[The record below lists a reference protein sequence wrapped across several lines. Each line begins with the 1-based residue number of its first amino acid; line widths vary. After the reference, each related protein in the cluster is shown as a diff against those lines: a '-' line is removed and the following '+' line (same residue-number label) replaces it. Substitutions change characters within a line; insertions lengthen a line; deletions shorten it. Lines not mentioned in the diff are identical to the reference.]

1 MNIFCL
7 LGLHNWVQFEK
18 WEPHIRAEIVTKVTF
33 TNCCVN
39 CGKEEKHT
47 LQFDETAGEQIL

>member
-7 LGLHNWVQFEK
+7 LGLHNWVHSVK

-33 TNCCVN
+33 TAHCTN
-39 CGKEEKHT
+39 CGKEEKHIVR
-47 LQFDETAGEQIL
+47 FDEVTGEPIV

>member
-7 LGLHNWVQFEK
+7 LGLHNWVHFEK

-33 TNCCVN
+33 TNCCAN
-39 CGKEEKHT
+39 CGKEENTPYSSMK
-47 LQFDETAGEQIL
+47 QQVNQ